1 VAFQP
6 HEGGPIDPELTANFL
21 SCQENVLSAQA
32 WTKGEAVLA
41 RVTVTQ
47 DACITERDL
56 LNACLNTI
64 GVRHTPKAI
73 WLDRRVRPAA

>member
-6 HEGGPIDPELTANFL
+6 HEGGPINPELTANFL
-21 SCQENVLSAQA
+21 SCQENVLSAHA
-32 WTKGEAVLA
+32 WTKGESVLA

-47 DACITERDL
+47 DACITETDL

-64 GVRHTPKAI
+64 GIRHTPKAI
-73 WLDRRVRPAA
+73 WLDRRARPAA